1 MAWLP
6 RTAVRRWLDL
16 IGVVLTVV
24 SIAAFAV
31 SSRYVLAWVAIGLM
45 VLLVVSLALTAREE
59 HTLRVKVEGSDVWPA
74 FLEHSIADG
83 HTLLGIENPG
93 VFRDEH
99 QAWHEKVY
107 AWLRE
112 HRGLREAQGFA
123 SPQDATSRRAWAT
136 VQVEF
141 LEGLRNR

>member
-24 SIAAFAV
+24 SIVAFAV

-59 HTLRVKVEGSDVWPA
+59 HALRVRAEGSDVWLT
-74 FLEHSIADG
+74 FLERSIADG

-99 QAWHEKVY
+99 HAWHERTY

-112 HRGLREAQGFA
+112 HRSLREAQGFA
-123 SPQDATSRRAWAT
+123 NVADAEGRRTWAAA
-136 VQVEF
+136 QVAF
-141 LEGLRNR
+141 LEGLR